1 MTINEVF
8 PNPTVKQ
15 VIFQIRYPNLFYLE
29 NKIGEFQLLVMEK
42 FPETQL
48 LYRQQVVFADI
59 GPEAKIDLPEPQKGN
74 KVWSFESPQ
83 KVKLHIIS
91 DSLDLTSEF
100 HKTYM
105 NAGAEYK
112 FRDIIE
118 FVVDNFVKV
127 VGIPVINRIGLRYID
142 ECPLPETLTN
152 GGYQEFYNT
161 TLPLGRFDIQ
171 DTQNLHFQGQVKRG
185 KHYLRFS
192 EKFLH
197 DQEKARLIMDFDA
210 FSLNIKASEYL
221 PISDELHTIISAE
234 YEETLKKPIFDIM
247 RTQAR

>member
-1 MTINEVF
+1 
-8 PNPTVKQ
+8 
-15 VIFQIRYPNLFYLE
+15 
-29 NKIGEFQLLVMEK
+29 
-42 FPETQL
+42 
-48 LYRQQVVFADI
+48 
-59 GPEAKIDLPEPQKGN
+59 
-74 KVWSFESPQ
+74 
-83 KVKLHIIS
+83 
-91 DSLDLTSEF
+91 
-100 HKTYM
+100 M

-127 VGIPVINRIGLRYID
+127 VGIPIINRIGLRYID
-142 ECPLPETLTN
+142 ECLLPKSLTN
-152 GGYQEFYNT
+152 EGYQEFYNT

-192 EKFLH
+192 ENFLH
-197 DQEKARLIMDFDA
+197 DQEKIRLIMDFDA

-221 PISDELHTIISAE
+221 PISDELHTIILAE
-234 YEETLKKPIFDIM
+234 YEETLKKPVFDIM